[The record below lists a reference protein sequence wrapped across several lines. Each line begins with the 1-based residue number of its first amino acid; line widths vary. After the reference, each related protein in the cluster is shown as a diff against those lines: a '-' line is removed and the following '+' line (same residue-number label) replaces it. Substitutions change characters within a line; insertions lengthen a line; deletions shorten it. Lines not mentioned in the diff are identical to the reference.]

1 MLGDDAED
9 VQQSA
14 GHHRQSRVEGFSTA
28 EISGLTEIARP
39 AVLAGMLS
47 MGKDTE
53 SGKRKS
59 SLGDKIRHAVYASL
73 LALAAITVAVTAGRL
88 LFNSAL
94 DRMAER
100 GNKSREHCVAA
111 AKKDN
116 EALLR
121 VARDLFPKDSISN
134 IHDSDSCD
142 SAEGGWVDL
151 DVFSGTKKEA
161 LEGFYAAGWSEVP
174 PGDQACEG
182 WDCSAGAMKSI
193 DGRVMYVLLA
203 RQDESK
209 IEATLVYW

>member
-1 MLGDDAED
+1 
-9 VQQSA
+9 
-14 GHHRQSRVEGFSTA
+14 
-28 EISGLTEIARP
+28 
-39 AVLAGMLS
+39 
-47 MGKDTE
+47 MGKDIE

-59 SLGDKIRHAVYASL
+59 SLGDKTRRAVYASL
-73 LALAAITVAVTAGRL
+73 LTLAVITVAVTAGML

-94 DRMAER
+94 DRMVEQ

-121 VARDLFPKDSISN
+121 ATRDLFPKGSVSN
-134 IHDSDSCD
+134 VYASDSCD
-142 SAEGGWVDL
+142 SAEGGSVDL

-174 PGDQACEG
+174 PGDQACKG
-182 WDCSAGAMKSI
+182 WDCSGGAMKSI
-193 DGRVMYVLLA
+193 DGRVMYVLLT
-203 RQDESK
+203 RQGESK